1 MPEFGF
7 PTQHRHYSMSSLISS
22 LRDRGDDVRVEAVT
36 ARYSDVTRELG
47 GHVDEL
53 MQIEKSLG
61 DLFGYSEAISLAESR
76 ATTIQSALS
85 RITSIAQVLADTTD
99 LLTTNGTDQDFKAV
113 SIQAREDFGSVVSS
127 LNVQFAGRS
136 LFAGDDSN
144 GLAIA
149 DASSIQAASVPFLES
164 AGSANAAYA
173 SLVAEFTNPGATF
186 DSVIF
191 QGGPGTAPYAEVAPG
206 ERVDYNVRADE
217 IALREVLANVI
228 ALGAAYD
235 PSNSIPDSQRRQ
247 LAELAS
253 DGLRSNISQII
264 GIQGR
269 VGSAEA
275 RIANLKARNTANEA
289 SLTIAFNK
297 LAGADQLDST
307 LELTELERQLET
319 AFATTARMSNLS
331 LVNFL

>member
-1 MPEFGF
+1 
-7 PTQHRHYSMSSLISS
+7 MSSLISS

-36 ARYSDVTRELG
+36 ARYGDVTRELG
-47 GHVDEL
+47 GRVDEL
-53 MQIEKSLG
+53 MQIEKSIG
-61 DLFGYSEAISLAESR
+61 DLVGFSEAISLAESR

-99 LLTTNGTDQDFKAV
+99 LLTTNGTDQDFEAV

-149 DASSIQAASVPFLES
+149 DASSIQAVSVPFLES

-191 QGGPGTAPYAEVAPG
+191 QGGPGTAPAAEVAPG
-206 ERVDYNVRADE
+206 ERVDYNVKADE
-217 IALREVLANVI
+217 TALREVLANLVV
-228 ALGAAYD
+228 LGAAYD

-297 LAGADQLDST
+297 LAGADQLDAT